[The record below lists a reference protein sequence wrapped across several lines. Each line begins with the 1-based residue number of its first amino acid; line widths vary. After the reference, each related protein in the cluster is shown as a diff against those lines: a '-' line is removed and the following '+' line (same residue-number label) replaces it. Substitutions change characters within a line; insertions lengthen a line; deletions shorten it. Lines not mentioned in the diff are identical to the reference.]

1 MRKAPKGERRT
12 VVSKDWQSQAH
23 VKWECKYHVV
33 ILPKYRKKA
42 LFGRA
47 RREIGKILRELCRQ
61 KDVELVEGRAMPDH
75 IHMLLSVPPKY
86 SIAMTMGYL
95 KGKSAIRVHREV
107 LRTKGTLFG
116 REFWA
121 RGYCVSTVGLN
132 EEQIRQYIR
141 DQEKMQKDLDQGNG
155 LFE

>member
-1 MRKAPKGERRT
+1 
-12 VVSKDWQSQAH
+12 
-23 VKWECKYHVV
+23 
-33 ILPKYRKKA
+33 
-42 LFGRA
+42 
-47 RREIGKILRELCRQ
+47 
-61 KDVELVEGRAMPDH
+61 MPDH
-75 IHMLLSVPPKY
+75 IHMLISVPPKY

-95 KGKSAIRVHREV
+95 KGKSAIRIHREV

-141 DQEKMQKDLDQGNG
+141 DQEKLQQDLDQGE
-155 LFE
+155 LKFD

>member
-1 MRKAPKGERRT
+1 ME
-12 VVSKDWQSQAH
+12 
-23 VKWECKYHVV
+23 
-33 ILPKYRKKA
+33 
-42 LFGRA
+42 
-47 RREIGKILRELCRQ
+47 GK
-61 KDVELVEGRAMPDH
+61 AMPDH

-95 KGKSAIRVHREV
+95 KGKSAIRIHREV

-116 REFWA
+116 RAFWA

-141 DQEKMQKDLDQGNG
+141 DQEKAQRDLDQGE
-155 LFE
+155 LEFE